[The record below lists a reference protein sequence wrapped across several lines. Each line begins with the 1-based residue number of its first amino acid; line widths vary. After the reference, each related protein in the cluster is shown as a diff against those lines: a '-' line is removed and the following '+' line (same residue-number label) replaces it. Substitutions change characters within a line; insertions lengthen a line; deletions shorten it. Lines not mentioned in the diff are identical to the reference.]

1 MQISIVFKCMENS
14 SYRTPWS
21 STDYTQRPEVDS
33 VFVKKFLFLLM
44 GCKANV
50 EQFYP
55 SGCFSIVL
63 FFVSYFPSGKQNQG
77 VGIGMQRTAEL

>member
-1 MQISIVFKCMENS
+1 MENS
-14 SYRTPWS
+14 SYRAPWS
-21 STDYTQRPEVDS
+21 STDYTQRSEVGS

-44 GCKANV
+44 GCKANA

-63 FFVSYFPSGKQNQG
+63 FFVSCFPSG
-77 VGIGMQRTAEL
+77 R